1 MIGAVI
7 GFDTSCYTTSVAA
20 AGIDGKVICSH
31 RKLLEVETGSRGL
44 RQSEAVFQHVRQ
56 LPDLVRMTAKSL
68 GEMPI
73 IAVCA
78 STRPREDK
86 DSYMPV
92 FKAGRTVA
100 ESVASML
107 RVPFFETDHQHG
119 HFAAAAYESRIC
131 VEESYTALHLSGGT
145 TDLVLIDGDQ
155 LVNIGGSLDLHAGQL
170 VDRTGVALGLGFP
183 SGPSLEVLAR
193 QGNAKAIIPVS
204 MTDGGLSCHLSGA
217 ESMVQRLIAD
227 GKTDKCDL
235 AAEVYDFLARTVARM
250 ALAGCEKTGTHQVL
264 LAGGVSSSALF
275 RELVIKRIHAKNNSI
290 TVCFGHPEFSGDN
303 AAGVA
308 LIGARKIKNG
318 GKENES

>member
-1 MIGAVI
+1 MTGAVV

-20 AGIDGKVICSH
+20 ADTDGKVICSN

-44 RQSEAVFQHVRQ
+44 RQSEALFQHVRQ
-56 LPDLVRMTAKSL
+56 LPELVRQTVASL
-68 GEMPI
+68 GDTPVV
-73 IAVCA
+73 AVCA
-78 STRPREDK
+78 STRPREDN

-92 FKAGRTVA
+92 FRAGRTVA

-119 HFAAAAYESRIC
+119 HFAAAAYESRIRT
-131 VEESYTALHLSGGT
+131 EEAYIALHLSGGT
-145 TDLVLIDGDQ
+145 TDLVLMDGER
-155 LVNIGGSLDLHAGQL
+155 LVNMGTSLDLHAGQL

-183 SGPSLEVLAR
+183 AGPALEEMAKR
-193 QGNAKAIIPVS
+193 GNAKASIPVS
-204 MTDGGLSCHLSGA
+204 MTDGGLNCHLSGA
-217 ESMVQRLIAD
+217 ESMVQRLIAE
-227 GKTDKCDL
+227 GKTDPCDL

-250 ALAGCEKTGTHQVL
+250 ALAGCEKAGTRQVL

-275 RELVIKRIHAKNNSI
+275 RELVTHRIRAKNNRI
-290 TVCFGHPEFSGDN
+290 AICFGHPEYSGDN

-308 LIGARKIKNG
+308 LIGVRKIMNG

>member
-1 MIGAVI
+1 MTGAVI

-20 AGIDGKVICSH
+20 AGTDGKVICSY

-44 RQSEAVFQHVRQ
+44 RQSEALFQHVRQ
-56 LPDLVRMTAKSL
+56 LPDLVRMTAESL
-68 GEMPI
+68 GETPI

-78 STRPREDK
+78 STRPRENNE
-86 DSYMPV
+86 SYMPV

-119 HFAAAAYESRIC
+119 HFAAATYESQIRVGEAYI
-131 VEESYTALHLSGGT
+131 ALHLSGGT
-145 TDLVLIDGDQ
+145 TDLVLLDGEQ
-155 LVNIGGSLDLHAGQL
+155 LKNIGGSLDLHAGQL

-183 SGPSLEVLAR
+183 SGPALELLAR
-193 QGNAKAIIPVS
+193 KGNAKAIIPVS
-204 MTDGGLSCHLSGA
+204 MSDGGLNCHLSGA
-217 ESMVQRLIAD
+217 ESMVQRLIAE
-227 GKTDKCDL
+227 GNTDQCDL
-235 AAEVYDFLARTVARM
+235 AAEIYDFLARTVARM
-250 ALAGCEKTGTHQVL
+250 ALAGCEKTKGHQVL

-275 RELVIKRIHAKNNSI
+275 RELVVKRIRAKNKGI

-308 LIGARKIKNG
+308 LIGVSKIKNG
-318 GKENES
+318 GKENEG